1 MKNCIPF
8 FALVKKSSIF
18 HCFHELYPLT
28 NFQHQPSNNY
38 REKSPGNPSYP
49 LCVCFKINDHKA
61 TLRQKYK
68 AKVTISIFQMT
79 KTFSYNLA
87 QKKMEQKTP
96 LPSPHS
102 SIKDEAIQRPKQFS
116 HPWFGGERGLNFLS
130 VIFVHDCTYELLIWG
145 RSEVR
150 TFPQE
155 WPQPSL
161 RHLLGPTTEVYKRY
175 FFVHHCTEAL
185 FL

>member
-38 REKSPGNPSYP
+38 IEKSPGNSSYP
-49 LCVCFKINDHKA
+49 LCVSRSMITRQLWDKNTKHRLQYQYSRWQKHSA
-61 TLRQKYK
+61 TILHRKKWNRKPHSHHLIPQSRMKPYK
-68 AKVTISIFQMT
+68 G
-79 KTFSYNLA
+79 
-87 QKKMEQKTP
+87 QKK
-96 LPSPHS
+96 
-102 SIKDEAIQRPKQFS
+102 IS

-161 RHLLGPTTEVYKRY
+161 RHLLGPTAEVYKRY

>member
-38 REKSPGNPSYP
+38 IEKSPGNSSYP

-68 AKVTISIFQMT
+68 V
-79 KTFSYNLA
+79 
-87 QKKMEQKTP
+87 
-96 LPSPHS
+96 
-102 SIKDEAIQRPKQFS
+102 
-116 HPWFGGERGLNFLS
+116 
-130 VIFVHDCTYELLIWG
+130 
-145 RSEVR
+145 
-150 TFPQE
+150 
-155 WPQPSL
+155 
-161 RHLLGPTTEVYKRY
+161 
-175 FFVHHCTEAL
+175 
-185 FL
+185 